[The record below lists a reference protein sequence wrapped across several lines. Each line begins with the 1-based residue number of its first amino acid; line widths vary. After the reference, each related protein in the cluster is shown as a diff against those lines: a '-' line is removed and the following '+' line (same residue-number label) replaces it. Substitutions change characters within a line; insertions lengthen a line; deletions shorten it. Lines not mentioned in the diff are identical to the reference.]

1 MGGSSPESWRL
12 SSSVFIVEAGGST
25 VALSGCV
32 VLTES
37 SVERRSPGAHPPP
50 TRLLSEECN

>member
-1 MGGSSPESWRL
+1 MGGSSPESWHL
-12 SSSVFIVEAGGST
+12 SSSVLIVEARGST
-25 VALSGCV
+25 VAPSGCV

-50 TRLLSEECN
+50 ARLLS